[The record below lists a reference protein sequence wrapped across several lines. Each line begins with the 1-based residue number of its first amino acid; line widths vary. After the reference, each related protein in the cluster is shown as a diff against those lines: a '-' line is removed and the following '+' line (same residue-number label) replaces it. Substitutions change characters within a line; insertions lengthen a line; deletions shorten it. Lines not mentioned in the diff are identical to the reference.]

1 MADSPLAE
9 RAQAMRLI
17 SEHEM
22 GELFKVIGFATHM
35 HTHTHTHTPMPM
47 PTLWQAQGFAAGDRS
62 HKL

>member
-1 MADSPLAE
+1 
-9 RAQAMRLI
+9 
-17 SEHEM
+17 M

-35 HTHTHTHTPMPM
+35 HTQTPMPMPMPMPM

>member
-1 MADSPLAE
+1 
-9 RAQAMRLI
+9 
-17 SEHEM
+17 M

-35 HTHTHTHTPMPM
+35 HTHMPM